1 MSARRR
7 READPP
13 REGEGKPPRPTW
25 LVAAWPGMGSVA
37 LTAGSWLVSELGAKH
52 QLDLPSEE
60 FFDVEKVEVHQGIA
74 RIGWRPSCTFHLW
87 RNPEEGPDLLIFIGE
102 AQPTARGLEFC
113 HRILDVARGLG
124 VNRVVTFAAM
134 ATQMH
139 PGSKPHVFAVA
150 NDERILAELR
160 VQPVEFLENGQIN
173 GLNGVMLAAAAELG
187 IDGICLLGEM
197 PFFAV
202 GLPNPG
208 AAVAV
213 LDVFSGL
220 SGIGFD
226 LAELRSQGETVQRRL
241 GQILARMPKVEI
253 DEDEEEGA
261 LGGGDEEGG
270 GSLLPAVVE
279 EEDPDGLTPADR
291 RRIQNLFAEAER
303 DRTRALPLKAEL
315 DRLGVFARYEDRFLD
330 LFRQGS

>member
-1 MSARRR
+1 
-7 READPP
+7 
-13 REGEGKPPRPTW
+13 
-25 LVAAWPGMGSVA
+25 MGSVA
-37 LTAGSWLVSELGAKH
+37 LTAGSWLSSELGAKH
-52 QLDLPSEE
+52 QLDLPAEE
-60 FFDVEKVEVHQGIA
+60 FFDVEKVEVNQGIA

-87 RNPEEGPDLLIFIGE
+87 RNPGEGPDLLIFIGE

-113 HRILDVARGLG
+113 HRILDVGRGLG
-124 VNRVVTFAAM
+124 VVRVVTFAAM

-139 PGSKPHVFAVA
+139 PGARPHVFAVA
-150 NDERILAELR
+150 NDERLLDELR
-160 VQPVEFLENGQIN
+160 VQPVEFLESGQIN

-187 IDGICLLGEM
+187 IDGVCLLGEM

-213 LDVFSGL
+213 LDVFCGL
-220 SGIGFD
+220 SGITID

-253 DEDEEEGA
+253 EDDEEGS
-261 LGGGDEEGG
+261 GGDESSGG
-270 GSLLPAVVE
+270 PLLPAVVE
-279 EEDPDGLTPADR
+279 EEDPDGLTPADL
-291 RRIQNLFAEAER
+291 RRIQGLFAEAER
-303 DRTRALPLKAEL
+303 DRTRALALKAEL
-315 DRLGVFARYEDRFLD
+315 DRLGVFARFEDRFLD

>member
-7 READPP
+7 REPGSSP
-13 REGEGKPPRPTW
+13 GGEPKGGRPTW
-25 LVAAWPGMGSVA
+25 LVAVWPGMGSVA
-37 LTAGSWLVSELGAKH
+37 LTAGSWLSSELGAKH
-52 QLDLPSEE
+52 QLDLPAEE

-74 RIGWRPSCTFHLW
+74 RIGWRPSCAFHLW
-87 RNPEEGPDLLIFIGE
+87 RNPEAGPDLLIFIGE
-102 AQPTARGLEFC
+102 AQPSARGLEFC
-113 HRILDVARGLG
+113 HRILDVGRGLG
-124 VNRVVTFAAM
+124 VVRVVTFAAM

-150 NDERILAELR
+150 NDERILPELR
-160 VQPVEFLENGQIN
+160 AQPVEFLENGQIN

-213 LDVFSGL
+213 LDVFSAL
-220 SGIGFD
+220 SGVGFD

-241 GQILARMPKVEI
+241 GQILARMPTVEI
-253 DEDEEEGA
+253 EED
-261 LGGGDEEGG
+261 DEEGG
-270 GSLLPAVVE
+270 KAGSGDEESGSFTPAAE
-279 EEDPDGLTPADR
+279 EDGDPDGLGPADL
-291 RRIQNLFAEAER
+291 RRIENLFAEAER
-303 DRTRALPLKAEL
+303 DRTRALALKAEL
-315 DRLGVFARYEDRFLD
+315 DRLRVFPRYEDRFLD